1 MDHMAGDTLDIDG
14 RTIAVTNLAKV
25 LYPPVPPDDVG
36 TRKFEV
42 IDYYNRIAEV
52 LLPHVRG
59 RIITRKRWPGG
70 VGSAAFFE
78 KHLPEGA
85 PAWLP
90 RYTVEHSQRSITYA
104 MADDRAALVWLAQM
118 AALELHVPQWR
129 VPVAGEPI
137 TATRLVLDLDPGPG
151 VPLHECAQVALL
163 IRQML
168 DAAGLASYPVTSG
181 GKGIHVYARL
191 DRPVSPDA
199 ARTVAKQI
207 ATGLASAHPDTITAS
222 MAKNVRE
229 HRVFIDWSQNS
240 GSKTTLAPYSLRG
253 RERPWVAAPR
263 TWSELSEPDLRQL
276 LYTEV
281 LERVD
286 ESGDLLAGLDDPLS
300 SHEVSRLVADAPHT
314 STGEGEIGERGTGE
328 VNSSPTSVE
337 DNTPPP
343 PVEVRGTSLETSRAE
358 SVADLSEYR
367 SKRDETK
374 TPEPFGDDTHR
385 RTAREGPI
393 FVIQEHHARRL
404 HYDFRLEHE
413 GVLVSWAVPKNLPT
427 DHDQNRLAVRTE
439 DHPLDYAEFSGD
451 IPAGEYGGGHVEIW
465 DSGTY
470 ELEKWRDSE
479 IIVRLRGRRI
489 QGRYVL
495 IKTGETNWLAHLMH
509 DEPRPIKADL
519 RDPRPMLA
527 VDEPIDGLDGR
538 DWAFEGKWDGYR
550 VLVRSVGG
558 EFRLSSRSG
567 LDLTADFPELSGIT
581 GELGLLD
588 VVLDGEVVAIDSSG
602 RTNFTILASRSTTA
616 EPYRLRLLLF
626 DILYLNGK
634 QLLDLPWSQ
643 RRQLLEEL
651 APLFRSSPY
660 TEVPALLDG
669 SGADAVAHSREHNY
683 EGVVAKLRTSVYQQ
697 GRRSTQWR
705 KHKNW
710 NDIEVVIGG
719 WRPGRG
725 NRADT
730 IGSLLLGL
738 PEETGLRYV
747 GRVGTGFTDAQL
759 RALADELKPLEIRMC
774 PFIDTLDR
782 PVASTATWVL
792 PKLVGEVRFMDW
804 TSTGHLR
811 HPSWRGIRRDKLP
824 GDL

>member
-1 MDHMAGDTLDIDG
+1 MVVMAGDILDIDG
-14 RTIAVTNLAKV
+14 RTVAVTNLGKV
-25 LYPPVPPDDVG
+25 LYPADG
-36 TRKFEV
+36 IRKYDV
-42 IDYYNRIAEV
+42 IDYYNRIADV

-59 RIITRKRWPGG
+59 RIITRKRWPGD
-70 VGSAAFFE
+70 VQSAAFFE

-90 RYTVEHSQRSITYA
+90 RYSVEHSQRSITYA
-104 MADDRAALVWLAQM
+104 MADNRAALVWLAQM

-129 VPVAGEPI
+129 VPVGEEPI
-137 TATRLVLDLDPGPG
+137 TASRLVLDLDPGPG
-151 VPLHECAQVALL
+151 VPLTECAQVALL
-163 IRQML
+163 IRDML
-168 DAAGLASYPVTSG
+168 DAAGLRSYPVTSG
-181 GKGIHVYARL
+181 GKGIHVYARF
-191 DRPVSPDA
+191 DRPLSPDS

-222 MAKNVRE
+222 MAKAVRE

-240 GSKTTLAPYSLRG
+240 ASKTTLAPYSLRG

-263 TWSELSEPDLRQL
+263 EWAELSDPDLQQL
-276 LYTEV
+276 LYPEV
-281 LERVD
+281 LERVA
-286 ESGDLLAGLDDPLS
+286 ESGDLLAGLDNPLS
-300 SHEVSRLVADAPHT
+300 SHE
-314 STGEGEIGERGTGE
+314 
-328 VNSSPTSVE
+328 N
-337 DNTPPP
+337 
-343 PVEVRGTSLETSRAE
+343 
-358 SVADLSEYR
+358 VADLSEYR

-374 TPEPFGDDTHR
+374 TPEPFGDDNHR
-385 RTAREGPI
+385 RTPREVPI

-404 HYDFRLEHE
+404 HYDFRLEHD

-427 DHDQNRLAVRTE
+427 GHDQNRLAVQTE
-439 DHPLDYAEFSGD
+439 DHPLDYADFSGD

-470 ELEKWRDSE
+470 ELEKWRDKE
-479 IIVRLRGRRI
+479 IIVRLHGRRI

-495 IKTGETNWLAHLMH
+495 IKTGERNWLAHLMH

-527 VDEPIDGLDGR
+527 VDEPIEGLDER

-567 LDLTADFPELSGIT
+567 LDLTAEFPELRGIVQ
-581 GELGLLD
+581 ELGLLD

-602 RTNFTILASRSTTA
+602 RTNFTILASRGTTA

-634 QLLDLPWSQ
+634 QLLDVPWSQ
-643 RRQLLEEL
+643 RRQLLDEL
-651 APLFRSSPY
+651 APLFAKSPY
-660 TEVPALLDG
+660 TEVPALLEG

-719 WRPGRG
+719 WRPGNG

-738 PEETGLRYV
+738 PEATGLRYV

-759 RALADELKPLEIRMC
+759 RALADELEPLRIRMC
-774 PFIDTLDR
+774 PFIDALDR